1 MLMGPSLLLA
11 VRVLMRGF
19 MLRLMLL
26 FDKLR
31 SIIIHA
37 NLAFNEPFDRVQV
50 GPLFGIAKR
59 NRMPARARACGAA
72 DAVHVRLGLMRQVVV
87 EHVRDVIDIDAARRD
102 ITGNQNRRLARLE
115 VRQRSLPRVLRLV
128 PVNRLRTDAR
138 LVKLPHY
145 AIGAMLR
152 PRKHERP

>member
-1 MLMGPSLLLA
+1 
-11 VRVLMRGF
+11 
-19 MLRLMLL
+19 MLL

-37 NLAFNEPFDRVQV
+37 NLALDQPLNRVQV
-50 GPLFGIAKR
+50 CPLFGIAKR
-59 NRMPARARACGAA
+59 NRMPARAGARGAA
-72 DAVHVRLGLMRQVVV
+72 DAVHVRFGFVRQVVV
-87 EHVRDVIDIDAARRD
+87 EHVRDVIDIDAARCD

-138 LVKLPHY
+138 LVKLPHDTIR
-145 AIGAMLR
+145 AVLR
-152 PRKHERP
+152 ARKHERP